1 MVMLPC
7 REQQAAAYI
16 CFGYPLVF
24 KLPSRVPAG
33 CSAAAPI
40 SITSFLSSFLR
51 TSRVSVVFIS
61 RSIKMLIFN
70 TPFCFAQ
77 FSVDFLNL
85 FYTLIRPIG
94 DTSITVF

>member
-33 CSAAAPI
+33 LC
-40 SITSFLSSFLR
+40 

-70 TPFCFAQ
+70 TPFCSAQ

-94 DTSITVF
+94 GTSITVF

>member
-33 CSAAAPI
+33 WSAAEPI
-40 SITSFLSSFLR
+40 SITSFLSSFLC

-70 TPFCFAQ
+70 TPFCSAQ

-94 DTSITVF
+94 GTSITVF